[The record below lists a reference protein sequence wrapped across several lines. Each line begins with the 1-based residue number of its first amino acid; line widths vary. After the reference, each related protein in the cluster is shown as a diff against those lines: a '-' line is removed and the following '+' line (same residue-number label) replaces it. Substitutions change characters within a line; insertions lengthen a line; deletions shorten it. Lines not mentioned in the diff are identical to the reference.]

1 LLRFRYLLPE
11 IVAQIARQL
20 LLFFLVQLSESVILL
35 NSVTLIFPTLTVE
48 HLSHDNDLLATEDVA
63 LLKNVILALVAMLHV
78 PVGDGFKPSAPQ
90 HRSSGVFPDG
100 NTPGLLK
107 FFPTFCPF

>member
-1 LLRFRYLLPE
+1 MLL
-11 IVAQIARQL
+11 
-20 LLFFLVQLSESVILL
+20 FLVQLPEAVKLL
-35 NSVTLIFPTLTVE
+35 YPVALIFPALTVE
-48 HLSHDNDLLATEDVA
+48 HLSHVNDLLVTEDVT
-63 LLKNVILALVAMLHV
+63 LLKNVILALVAILHV